1 MSTREYPGL
10 PLAAN
15 EPAQVEDFPMF
26 AAHLAGLGYAA
37 LWTVREY
44 P

>member
-1 MSTREYPGL
+1 MSTWEYPGV
-10 PLAAN
+10 PLAAD
-15 EPAQVEDFPMF
+15 EAAQVEDFPMF
-26 AAHLAGLGYAA
+26 AAHLASLGYAA